1 MSPGDR
7 QRAWLVLLV
16 YVCVREGW
24 VGVGRD
30 KQKEI
35 ERESQREIHIQKE
48 DYRMKSSEGD
58 KERQADI

>member
-1 MSPGDR
+1 M
-7 QRAWLVLLV
+7 
-16 YVCVREGW
+16 
-24 VGVGRD
+24 GVGRD

-58 KERQADI
+58 KEGQTDK